1 MKKVLTLVTVCVVI
15 AVSVAFTMPGK
26 KHTKSQAAAG
36 KTEAST
42 QTTGGFAFD
51 PKD

>member
-1 MKKVLTLVTVCVVI
+1 MKKVLTLVAVCVVI
-15 AVSVAFTMPGK
+15 AVSVAFTMPGRK
-26 KHTKSQAAAG
+26 QTKSEATAG
-36 KTEAST
+36 KTDASS